1 MKKLNF
7 VLAFDVFGTIL
18 DLSPIIQEFRRKQLE
33 YTWLLTI
40 LGKFATFEEI
50 TRLALRSTLLSR
62 GDIEKF
68 DEELNKWN
76 NLRSHSDAKY
86 LQHISEIVDIY
97 ALSNGSVK
105 EVSMHLEHN
114 GLLKFFK
121 GIVSAEEVKVYK
133 PSPLVYKL
141 FMKNVSSNAYLV
153 SSNPFDII
161 GAKNAGMGAI
171 FVNRFNQSIDP
182 LGYQPDLIVKDFHEL
197 YEWLKRKLVS

>member
-1 MKKLNF
+1 MKRLNF

-18 DLSPIIQEFRRKQLE
+18 DLSSIIQEFRRKQLE

-50 TRLALRSTLLSR
+50 TKLALQSTLTSR
-62 GDIEKF
+62 GEMEKF
-68 DEELNKWN
+68 NEELNKWN

-86 LQHISEIVDIY
+86 LQDMSEIVDIY
-97 ALSNGSVK
+97 ALSNGSMK

-121 GIVSAEEVKVYK
+121 GVVSAEEVKVYK
-133 PSPLVYKL
+133 PSPLVYKH
-141 FMKNVSSNAYLV
+141 FMKSVTPNAYLV
-153 SSNPFDII
+153 SSNPFDVI

-171 FVNRFNQSIDP
+171 YVNRFNQPIDP
-182 LGYQPDLIVKDFHEL
+182 LGYQPDLVVKDFHEL
-197 YEWLKRKLVS
+197 HDWLKRKLVS